1 MVRPTEDLRMRKS
14 IKMAAGVGGLLTL
27 VLGAAGPAS
36 ADVQPNPGDVTG
48 VGSDTVQ
55 YVADFV
61 DNGYNATGTAINGYN
76 TIPKV
81 FKIFNFDATAD
92 AAGRAQYS
100 STGRDATGPF
110 PSAIVLRA
118 GGFPYYRAQ
127 GSGDG
132 ITDLLGDGTAPYKIN
147 FVRSSRLPKPSEQ
160 TTAGTKGFGPANAG
174 LHVYRIATD
183 GLDMAINNKAANVTS
198 GDPLS
203 CAPIDG
209 LTVAELVDI
218 YKGNTLTWGALANY
232 GTAASP
238 GTRAPSPIGTCD
250 TEPIAAMHPDISKS
264 GTGKDFDGDLKAA
277 NGAVAITYGPKV
289 ISVEEHDPAPLSVG
303 GTLPGGGAYGPQ
315 DTLAPFSTGRYN
327 LIQKG
332 YFDHVMDLHGTT
344 SAVYKDTIA
353 LQQAGVGSV
362 AAGAYHKARTL
373 FIIVRE
379 NDLTSATPFLPG
391 GSQNFVMTFFGLS
404 SSWYA
409 KAANA
414 AAFTAAGVTQS
425 WADLGNAS
433 A

>member
-1 MVRPTEDLRMRKS
+1 MRKS
-14 IKMAAGVGGLLTL
+14 LTMAAGVGGLLTL
-27 VLGAAGPAS
+27 VLGAAGPAV

-132 ITDLLGDGTAPYKIN
+132 IGDFNRDTTAPYKIN
-147 FVRSSRLPKPSEQ
+147 FVRSSRLPTPGEQ
-160 TTAGTKGFGPANAG
+160 TTAGNNGFGPANAG

-183 GLDMAINNKAANVTS
+183 GLDIAINNKAANVTA

-203 CAPIDG
+203 CAPTDG

-218 YKGNTLTWGALANY
+218 YKGNTTTWGALANY
-232 GTAASP
+232 GTRGPASP
-238 GTRAPSPIGTCD
+238 GACA
-250 TEPIAAMHPDISKS
+250 TEPIVAMHPDKSKS

-277 NGAVAITYGPKV
+277 NGGVAITYGSDIV
-289 ISVEEHDPAPLSVG
+289 NVEEHDPAPLSVG
-303 GTLPGGGAYGPQ
+303 GTLPTSHTAYGPQ
-315 DTLAPFSTGRYN
+315 DTIAPFSTGRYN

-332 YFDHVMDLHGTT
+332 YFDHVMDLHGVA
-344 SAVYKDTIA
+344 SSVYKDSIA

-373 FIIVRE
+373 YIVVRE
-379 NDLTSATPFLPG
+379 NDVNSATPFLPG
-391 GSQNFVMTFFGLS
+391 GSLNFVNTFFGLS

-409 KAANA
+409 KSANA
-414 AAFTAAGVTQS
+414 AAFTAAGVTQA
-425 WADLGNAS
+425 WQDLGNAS